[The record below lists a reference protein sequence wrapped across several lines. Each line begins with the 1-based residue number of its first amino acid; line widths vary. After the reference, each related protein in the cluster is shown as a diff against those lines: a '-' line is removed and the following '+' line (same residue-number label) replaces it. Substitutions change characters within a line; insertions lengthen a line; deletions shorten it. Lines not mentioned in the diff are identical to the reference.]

1 LHITGGFM
9 NTIKL
14 YTKEEANN
22 LVGGCSKTSKMP
34 CLSWS
39 TSAWNCITGAKMA
52 KVKGS
57 ICSQCYAMDG
67 FYRMN
72 KKKNE
77 PLNQRRLD
85 SINHPEWVQA
95 MIHMV
100 LYSVKRYKTPHFRW
114 HDSGDL
120 QSVEHLHKINQVAQA
135 LPDVLFWLPTR
146 EYDMIKQYVKSN
158 VLNKNL
164 IVRLSA
170 MFVDEPVKVPVSLQG
185 IDNVLVSNVHS
196 KTVPDGNIE
205 CESYKQGNE
214 CKECRACWDINNPA
228 ISYKQH

>member
-1 LHITGGFM
+1 M

-22 LVGGCSKTSKMP
+22 LVGGCTKTSKMP

-39 TSAWNCITGAKMA
+39 TSAWNCITGSKMA

-57 ICSQCYAMDG
+57 ICSKCYAMSG
-67 FYRMN
+67 FYRMYRQ
-72 KKKNE
+72 KNE
-77 PLNQRRLD
+77 DLNQRRLA

-95 MIHMV
+95 MITMV
-100 LYSVKRYKTPHFRW
+100 RYSVKKYKTPHFRW

-120 QSVEHLHKINQVAQA
+120 QSMTHLGKICVIARMM
-135 LPDVLFWLPTR
+135 PDVLFWLPTR
-146 EYDMIKQYVKSN
+146 EYDMIKEYVRDN
-158 VLNKNL
+158 VIPKNL

-170 MFVDEPVKVPVSLQG
+170 MFVDEPVKVPASLQG

-196 KTVPDGNIE
+196 KTVPDGNL
-205 CESYKQGNE
+205 E
-214 CKECRACWDINNPA
+214 CKAYEHDGKCNDCRACWDINNPA
-228 ISYKQH
+228 ISYKQHQEDV

>member
-1 LHITGGFM
+1 M
-9 NTIKL
+9 
-14 YTKEEANN
+14 
-22 LVGGCSKTSKMP
+22 S
-34 CLSWS
+34 
-39 TSAWNCITGAKMA
+39 
-52 KVKGS
+52 
-57 ICSQCYAMDG
+57 G
-67 FYRMN
+67 FYRMY

-77 PLNQRRLD
+77 PLNQRRLE

-95 MIHMV
+95 MITMV
-100 LYSVKRYKTPHFRW
+100 RYSVKKYKTPHFRW

-146 EYDMIKQYVKSN
+146 EYDMVKQYVKDH

-170 MFVDEPVKVPVSLQG
+170 MFVDEPVKVPASLQG

-205 CESYKQGNE
+205 CKAYEHEGQ

>member
-1 LHITGGFM
+1 M

-39 TSAWNCITGAKMA
+39 TSAWNCITGSKMA

-57 ICSQCYAMDG
+57 ICSQCYAMSG
-67 FYRMN
+67 FYRMY

-95 MIHMV
+95 MITMV
-100 LYSVKRYKTPHFRW
+100 LYSVKKYKTPHFRW

-120 QSVEHLHKINQVAQA
+120 QSVEHLDKINQVAQA

-170 MFVDEPVKVPVSLQG
+170 MFVDEPVKVPASLQG

-205 CESYKQGNE
+205 CKAYEHDGQCND
-214 CKECRACWDINNPA
+214 CRACWDINNPA
-228 ISYKQH
+228 ISYKQHQEDV